1 MQRGDISPDGTDGT
15 ALRGRQS
22 KGKPPKESLKFR
34 RVFRAALRTQSIIS
48 KSTFCQESLQNKSF
62 SPTHAAFGACDILIR
77 TALVKKP
84 QSISQRFNVET
95 RSDLHRNRVWERIQV
110 QRIQHNGNC
119 TRNHPR
125 SDTTPRGINGNGTVR
140 AFFDIGGCLF
150 VINALKLGVH
160 QLQIPPVLPDFSSKK
175 KTLSRLKKAFVHAE
189 LIGTTGK
196 ESRSHFRGTIGQT
209 NFESHP
215 CTRAVS
221 DQPSTDNF
229 GQNSDVFPGTQ
240 NVHGCERAPMVVTT
254 RCIVEQ
260 VANGQQAR
268 FFELLCQLRRKAKT
282 QRSIK
287 WIHASACRRE
297 RV

>member
-1 MQRGDISPDGTDGT
+1 M
-15 ALRGRQS
+15 
-22 KGKPPKESLKFR
+22 
-34 RVFRAALRTQSIIS
+34 
-48 KSTFCQESLQNKSF
+48 
-62 SPTHAAFGACDILIR
+62 
-77 TALVKKP
+77 
-84 QSISQRFNVET
+84 SQRFDVET
-95 RSDLHRNRVWERIQV
+95 QPDLHRNRIWERVQV

-119 TRNHPR
+119 TRNYPGG
-125 SDTTPRGINGNGTVR
+125 DTTPAGINGNGTVR
-140 AFFDIGGCLF
+140 AFFDIRGCLF
-150 VINALKLGVH
+150 IINAFKFGVH
-160 QLQIPPVLPDFSSKK
+160 QLQIPPVLPNFSSKK